1 MKQYESRIIT
11 KGKKIAM
18 QFSGAVNGMK
28 ARIKIFCGGILIAG
42 TLLSACSGAP
52 MGSGNTTY
60 AVAPSLREFYQSVGG
75 EALLGP
81 AISKDFSKDNY
92 QCQYTSNAL
101 MCYNPLVTDNSRFFL
116 YPLGDQM
123 GISDDPTEATAETGS
138 QSVDGFAIY
147 DEFLPYFNQLSGE
160 KYTGKPL
167 TQARMNYQQKRIEQF
182 FENVGF
188 YKKFS
193 DPSGT
198 VHLMAYGAYACQS
211 DCDFTPAVDAA
222 VSLTANSSAS
232 QPLLAGLSKMGNTA
246 VLGTPLTQPY
256 IAADGM
262 EEQVYSNAV
271 VYAPPSQ
278 PGNAKLRPLARLL
291 NLPTSTPGP
300 QVYDSSQGVVFYPT
314 DGKNGFHVPLDFDK
328 FIADHGGK
336 DYSGNPIM
344 EVTQYDATTFRQCFE
359 NYCLDYHSDLPQGQN
374 VQMAPLGSQYLQQ
387 AGGSESS
394 PAQPVVLDASQVS
407 LQSGTAYQEIPANG
421 EQKFDILVLNQE
433 NGQPLANL
441 TAELQVTLP
450 NQSPL
455 SADFPATGVDGRAT
469 LVLPAQKDLSNGQ
482 IITYQVCIH
491 DGVSSPVCSN
501 GSYVIWGN

>member
-1 MKQYESRIIT
+1 MKGQA
-11 KGKKIAM
+11 K
-18 QFSGAVNGMK
+18 F
-28 ARIKIFCGGILIAG
+28 FCGVMLIAG
-42 TLLSACSGAP
+42 TLLSACGGTQV
-52 MGSGNTTY
+52 GSGNTTY
-60 AVAPSLREFYQSVGG
+60 AIAPSLREFYQSLGG
-75 EALLGP
+75 EDLLGP

-116 YPLGDQM
+116 YPIGDQM
-123 GISDDPTEATAETGS
+123 AISDDPTKATAETGS

-198 VHLMAYGAYACQS
+198 VHLMAYGAYDCQNS
-211 DCDFTPAVDAA
+211 CDFTPAVDAV

-232 QPLLAGLSKMGNTA
+232 QPLLTGLAKMGDTS
-246 VLGTPLTQPY
+246 VLGAPLTQPY

-262 EEQVYSNAV
+262 EEQVYNNAV
-271 VYAPPSQ
+271 VYAPANQ
-278 PGNAKLRPLARLL
+278 PGSARLRPLAKLL
-291 NLPTSTPGP
+291 NLPASAPGP
-300 QVYDSSQGVVFYPT
+300 QMYDSSQGVVFYPT
-314 DGKNGFHVPLDFDK
+314 DGKDGFHVPLDFDK
-328 FIADHGGK
+328 FIANHGGK

-394 PAQPVVLDASQVS
+394 PAQPVVLTANQVNLQCDA
-407 LQSGTAYQEIPANG
+407 AYQEIPANG
-421 EQKFDILVLNQE
+421 EQKFDILVLNND
-433 NGQPLANL
+433 NGQPIANL
-441 TAELQVTLP
+441 TAHLQVTLP
-450 NQSPL
+450 NQQSIT
-455 SADFPATGVDGRAT
+455 ADFPATGLDGRAS
-469 LVLPAQKDLSNGQ
+469 LVLPAQSGLSNGQ
-482 IITYQVCIH
+482 IITYQVCLT
-491 DGVSSPVCSN
+491 DGVSTPVCNN
-501 GSYVIWGN
+501 GSYVIWEN